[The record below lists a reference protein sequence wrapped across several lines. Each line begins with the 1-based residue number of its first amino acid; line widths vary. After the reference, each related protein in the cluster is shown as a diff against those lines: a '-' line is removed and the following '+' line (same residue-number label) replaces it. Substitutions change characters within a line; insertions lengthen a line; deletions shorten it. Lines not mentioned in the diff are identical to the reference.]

1 MHEAMFVAS
10 MEREEAQD
18 GADPYDSLLVMQADA
33 SAAEASLG
41 YKGSATT
48 IARKASGK
56 CGKDS

>member
-10 MEREEAQD
+10 MERGEAQN

-33 SAAEASLG
+33 STAEASIG

-48 IARKASGK
+48 IARKAS
-56 CGKDS
+56 